1 MRLFLEAANLRSDAF
16 FPRSF
21 RKSYPRAV
29 RGEGCWLYT
38 EDGRKL
44 LDAAGGAA
52 VVSIGHGVAAVGEAM
67 AEQAR
72 RLAYVHSSQFLTEA
86 AEQLAARLRALA
98 PANFGRGR
106 VYFTSGGSE
115 ATETA
120 LKLCRQ
126 YFLERGE
133 PGRTRV
139 VGRRQSYHGATLG
152 ALAVTGNVRRRAP
165 YLPLLADW
173 GHIAPCYCYRC
184 PLGLTFPACAV
195 ACADELEKIVA
206 GAEAGSV
213 AAFIAEPVVGAT
225 LGAAVP
231 PDGYLQR
238 IGEICRRHGM
248 LLIADE
254 VMSGMGRTGKNFGVE
269 HWGVEPDLIL
279 VGKGVASGYAPL
291 GGVLVSEP
299 VAETIAR
306 GSGFFEHGFTYNAH
320 PVAMAAGLAVLD
332 HIEKHR
338 LFERVAPAGRELAAA
353 LAKLKSSPH
362 VGDVRGLGLLA
373 GVEFVADAAT
383 RAPFAAEKRMAEK
396 VCEAALDEGV
406 VTYPIQGCADGEQ
419 GDHVLLAP
427 PFVVSSQEIEK
438 IAQALERAVAR
449 ATAA

>member
-1 MRLFLEAANLRSDAF
+1 MSGAL

-72 RLAYVHSSQFLTEA
+72 RLAFVHSGQFHTEA
-86 AEQLAARLRALA
+86 AERLAERLRSLA
-98 PANFGRGR
+98 PPNFRRGR

-133 PGRTRV
+133 PRRARV

-152 ALAVTGNVRRRAP
+152 ALALSGIVRRRAP
-165 YLPLLADW
+165 YEPLLAEW

-184 PLGLTFPACAV
+184 PLGLTFPSCKV
-195 ACADELEKIVA
+195 ACADELEKFVGGAETGTVA
-206 GAEAGSV
+206 G
-213 AAFIAEPVVGAT
+213 FIAEPVVGAT
-225 LGAAVP
+225 LGAVVP

-238 IGEICRRHGM
+238 IAEICKRHG
-248 LLIADE
+248 LVLIADE
-254 VMSGMGRTGKNFGVE
+254 VMTGMGRTGRNFAVE
-269 HWGVEPDLIL
+269 HWGVEPDIIL

-291 GGVLVSEP
+291 GAVLVSER

-306 GSGFFEHGFTYNAH
+306 GSGVFEHGFTYNAH

-332 HIEKHR
+332 HLEKNN
-338 LFERVAPAGRELAAA
+338 LFGRVAPAGRELAAA
-353 LAKLKSSPH
+353 LARLKSSPH

-373 GVEFVADAAT
+373 GVELVADAAT
-383 RAPFAAEKRMAEK
+383 REPFAPEKGVAEK
-396 VCEAALDEGV
+396 VREAALEDGV
-406 VTYPIQGCADGEQ
+406 VTYPIQGCADGER
-419 GDHVLLAP
+419 GDHILLAP
-427 PFVVSSQEIEK
+427 PFIVTSEEIEK
-438 IAQALERAVAR
+438 IAHALEKAIAR
-449 ATAA
+449 VTA